1 MYDRKSKVFTAIDP
15 ESTLYH
21 LDESLC
27 RDAEVDVY
35 TGLAYVKRLE
45 TGANGRE
52 QQIFYVWPVV
62 KETDTEGNLI
72 GRRKILTGRPAEIME
87 GSESAYITGTWNPE
101 AETFEKR
108 LEPVLD
114 EFGLVKY
121 YPESGVLYKKGEPVY
136 DRDGDYVTYRYEDL
150 LEMENRAAYH
160 LNEREHLLQWDS
172 LRMRRTICR

>member
-1 MYDRKSKVFTAIDP
+1 M
-15 ESTLYH
+15 
-21 LDESLC
+21 
-27 RDAEVDVY
+27 
-35 TGLAYVKRLE
+35 E

-62 KETDTEGNLI
+62 KETDAAGNLI
-72 GRRKILTGRPAEIME
+72 SRRKILTGRPAEIME

-108 LEPVLD
+108 LEPALD

-121 YPESGVLYKKGEPVY
+121 YPESGALYKKGEPVY

-150 LEMENRAAYH
+150 LEM
-160 LNEREHLLQWDS
+160 
-172 LRMRRTICR
+172 